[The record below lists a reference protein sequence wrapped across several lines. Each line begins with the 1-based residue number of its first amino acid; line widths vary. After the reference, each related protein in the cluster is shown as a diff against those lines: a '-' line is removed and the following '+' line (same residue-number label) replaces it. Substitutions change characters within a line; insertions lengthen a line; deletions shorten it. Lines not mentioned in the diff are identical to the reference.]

1 MLVIAFPCRWDSYM
15 LPMSYSS
22 VLLKEW
28 APLED
33 QWTSQ
38 DKVSGI
44 SGLLWLSICGHL
56 STRKLTEIFAL
67 LFLQSQIFGL
77 TSFWRGA
84 RSRQRDTEMLM
95 SLTWPPPGKVAL
107 LSVPSSIA
115 SGLTSCKWHL
125 WSSLVRLLSKGSVR
139 PARTTLTLCSA
150 LLRLFSARKC
160 TPWPGLRGGQG
171 GVGVA
176 WFLLYVLACHLK
188 WNIMCFQ
195 RAWKALNCMIYH
207 VCGSWESV

>member
-1 MLVIAFPCRWDSYM
+1 MLVIAFLCRWDNYM

-44 SGLLWLSICGHL
+44 CCLLWLNICGLL
-56 STRKLTEIFAL
+56 SAQKLTEMFAL

-84 RSRQRDTEMLM
+84 RSRQRDTGTLM

-107 LSVPSSIA
+107 LCVPSSIA

-125 WSSLVRLLSKGSVR
+125 WSSLVRHLSKGSVR
-139 PARTTLTLCSA
+139 PARTTLTLCNA
-150 LLRLFSARKC
+150 LLWLLSARKC
-160 TPWPGLRGGQG
+160 TLWPGWGWG
-171 GVGVA
+171 
-176 WFLLYVLACHLK
+176 
-188 WNIMCFQ
+188 CFVSSVCP
-195 RAWKALNCMIYH
+195 CMPFKMK
-207 VCGSWESV
+207 